1 VSSLSINGVDEALKD
16 VLHMM
21 ARAGFGIDEDVSV
34 VVDRNLPFMGYTSR
48 QWQKHT
54 IVVSGMAV
62 RSGMLKGLLAHELS
76 HVYRNVTEHP
86 SHDEHI
92 IAQLA
97 SSFISNYKLDADYQ
111 RQILHQVINHVQD
124 LYADDITMKILAT
137 DNGLFDPKQLEGF
150 FIEWIKKEPV
160 KTDVNKRDRWA
171 NAAIM
176 LSNSFAL
183 SNMQRQNI
191 NDHDRRAKLK
201 SDAFLSRISREAAKE
216 FSYFND
222 FMVGL
227 KDQVTEAEFQQEMKE
242 YLARFFQV
250 VQNMQVQHSRSGGSG
265 GI

>member
-1 VSSLSINGVDEALKD
+1 MSSLSNNGVDEALRD

-21 ARAGFGIDEDVSV
+21 ARAGFAIDEEINL
-34 VVDRNLPFMGYTSR
+34 VVDKNLPFMGYTSR

-62 RSGMLKGLLAHELS
+62 RSGMLRGLLAHELS

-86 SHDEHI
+86 SHNERI
-92 IAQLA
+92 IAHLA
-97 SSFISNYKLDADYQ
+97 SSFISNYKLDAHYQ

-137 DNGLFDPKQLEGF
+137 DDGLFDPKQLEGF
-150 FIEWIKKEPV
+150 FVDWIKEEPV
-160 KTDVNKRDRWA
+160 KTDVNKRDRWT

-176 LSNSFAL
+176 LNNSFAL
-183 SNMQRQNI
+183 SNMQRHNI
-191 NDHDRRAKLK
+191 NDHDQRAKLK
-201 SDAFLSRISREAAKE
+201 SDTFLSSINREAAKE

-227 KDQVTEAEFQQEMKE
+227 KEQVPEAEFQQEMRE

-250 VQNMQVQHSRSGGSG
+250 VQNM
-265 GI
+265 